1 MKTKKQD
8 LLFEWNNKNLFG
20 ERLIFLRKRRA
31 LTQQELAD
39 ILFVS
44 KYTISSYEHGKTTP
58 DDCSKIM
65 LAKFFDVSLDYLFG
79 LIDTAVSYERSD
91 TCIHLPDNFS
101 DSQRNQVQE
110 YVEFLKFL
118 DKQV

>member
-8 LLFEWNNKNLFG
+8 LLFEWNNENLFG
-20 ERLIFLRKRRA
+20 ERLILLRKRRA

-65 LAKFFDVSLDYLFG
+65 LAKFFDVSFYQKIQYLY
-79 LIDTAVSYERSD
+79 LSLQR
-91 TCIHLPDNFS
+91 LPITH
-101 DSQRNQVQE
+101 
-110 YVEFLKFL
+110 
-118 DKQV
+118 

>member
-79 LIDTAVSYERSD
+79 LIDTAVSMNVLILVFIYQIILAIVSGIRY
-91 TCIHLPDNFS
+91 
-101 DSQRNQVQE
+101 RNM
-110 YVEFLKFL
+110 
-118 DKQV
+118 